1 MSTQTRSTPRH
12 EESGASHLGGHHC
25 DLLWKAGEAARAMAV
40 SERTLWALTKSGR
53 IPAVRIGRAVRYD
66 PADLR
71 AYIEASKCGGR
82 A

>member
-1 MSTQTRSTPRH
+1 
-12 EESGASHLGGHHC
+12 
-25 DLLWKAGEAARAMAV
+25 LLLKVREAANALNI
-40 SERTLWALTKSGR
+40 SERKLWEMTKRGA

-66 PADLR
+66 PADLQ